1 VRTASAF
8 LLFTPV
14 LVAVLA
20 ASWDASADEI
30 KPCRATSF
38 VVAAV
43 EQACK
48 SGGQPAAKTL
58 MKKAVDAA
66 KASGASVNCKSCHSD
81 LTTFATT
88 PDAAT
93 ELKRWL

>member
-1 VRTASAF
+1 MRTATPP
-8 LLFTPV
+8 LLFAS
-14 LVAVLA
+14 LFIAVLA
-20 ASWDASADEI
+20 ASFETRADEV

-38 VVAAV
+38 AV
-43 EQACK
+43 PEVERACGA
-48 SGGQPAAKTL
+48 GGQPAAKSL

-66 KASGASVNCKSCHSD
+66 KAAGASVNCKSCHTD
-81 LTTFATT
+81 LTTFAIT

>member
-1 VRTASAF
+1 MPHATRLA
-8 LLFTPV
+8 LV
-14 LVAVLA
+14 LSLSLA
-20 ASWDASADEI
+20 AIVGSIDARADDP

-38 VVAAV
+38 TVDAV
-43 EQACK
+43 QKACA

-58 MKKAVDAA
+58 MKKAVDKA
-66 KASGASVNCKSCHSD
+66 KSAGADVNCKSCHSD

-88 PDAAT
+88 PDATT

>member
-1 VRTASAF
+1 MA
-8 LLFTPV
+8 LL
-14 LVAVLA
+14 LVSFSIVSIA
-20 ASWDASADEI
+20 AHADDP

-38 VVAAV
+38 AVSAV

-48 SGGQPAAKTL
+48 AGGQPAAKAL
-58 MKKAVDAA
+58 MKKAVDKA
-66 KASGASVNCKSCHSD
+66 KASGADVNCKSCHSD

-88 PDAAT
+88 PDATT

>member
-1 VRTASAF
+1 VNHRVALAFVLSSFLASI
-8 LLFTPV
+8 
-14 LVAVLA
+14 VA
-20 ASWDASADEI
+20 SIDAHADDP

-38 VVAAV
+38 TVSAV

-48 SGGQPAAKTL
+48 TGGQPAAKAL
-58 MKKAVDAA
+58 MKSAVDKA
-66 KASGASVNCKSCHSD
+66 KATGASVNCKSCHSD

-88 PDAAT
+88 PDATT

>member
-1 VRTASAF
+1 VRSTSPL
-8 LLFTPV
+8 LLFAP
-14 LVAVLA
+14 LFLAILA
-20 ASWDASADEI
+20 ASIDVHAEDA

-38 VVAAV
+38 SVSAV

-48 SGGQPAAKTL
+48 AGGQPAAKTL

-66 KASGASVNCKSCHSD
+66 KASGAQVNCKSCHTD

-88 PDAAT
+88 ADAAT